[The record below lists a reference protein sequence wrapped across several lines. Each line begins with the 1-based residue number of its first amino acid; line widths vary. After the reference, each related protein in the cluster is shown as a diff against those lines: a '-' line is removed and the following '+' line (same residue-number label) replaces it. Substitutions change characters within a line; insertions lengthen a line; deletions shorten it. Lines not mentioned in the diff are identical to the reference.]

1 VWSYDTKP
9 PNRGPH
15 TLTPIVYDQLPNF
28 HGDALPRTYIFMT
41 DEAAGAA
48 DSAPCASG
56 VRARA
61 YMFDLTHETHPT
73 QVSQWEVPVGDF
85 CKKGGR
91 FGTHQHA
98 EFVNGRLNR
107 HENRIAWIA
116 YFNAGIRVLDLS
128 DPYHLREIGYYIPK
142 PTAMS
147 HPSAEGQA
155 TTIQINDV
163 TIDHRELA
171 YATDRTGA
179 GLFVLEYTGAKP
191 GQPRPNTTE

>member
-1 VWSYDTKP
+1 
-9 PNRGPH
+9 
-15 TLTPIVYDQLPNF
+15 
-28 HGDALPRTYIFMT
+28 
-41 DEAAGAA
+41 
-48 DSAPCASG
+48 
-56 VRARA
+56 
-61 YMFDLTHETHPT
+61 
-73 QVSQWEVPVGDF
+73 VGDF